1 MSFSTFPAALPYVAA
16 VHENDVLDKLVESL
30 SKEEVTDLKVTE
42 VVDSGEVSS
51 RFVEAFDKMVDLKDG
66 KDVALTDNGALTNT
80 TTQDACL
87 DLFYGIDNTGDYQKK
102 LLDAA
107 WEQDRDFTLHIIFY
121 ARSIHRGKS
130 LKEAFFSAFCWLLQ
144 KSPKT
149 AIRNLHV
156 LIDGTIKTDAALQ
169 DQKRRKKAMEED
181 GFDMVAESKVE
192 LRRDFKTHGY
202 WKDLATILTIYCQGE
217 LDGPG
222 KDTSKAECSEF
233 KVRRNARGAHKQQL
247 ENNTYKALSWPK
259 MECKDFKLRRDTR
272 RAREQRCKA
281 RREMDTEEREKD
293 AQHHIQ
299 VGQKKTEE
307 ARALAKEQRLA
318 VRHER
323 NQHVGQLLEK
333 DNVYQ
338 ALHVTIARLFADQLR
353 KDVAQMEEN
362 KGKIKAGQYRKYY
375 YALSHNLSLAA
386 KWAPSLGFSHD
397 KHTFLATTIAEN
409 LFPPITYQEKDET
422 RVHYL
427 NKVRELYRKQYL
439 SPLRAA
445 LDLTEHHMAPGK
457 WNTIDYRHVPAVCL
471 EQNIGKFF
479 QHSPDE
485 LILYMEK
492 VATGEKKVSGSTLQP
507 NQLVYKV
514 FYPSL
519 PESLMKIL
527 NTRPEIHAKFM
538 EMGYNL
544 VNGQWD
550 TLINSIRNA
559 GKIDN
564 PTKGHV
570 GLGECMAVCD
580 VSGSMYGGGDSKP
593 ENQPIFAAIGLSMVI
608 SNLAKPPFNG
618 RVITFTDVPSLLKI
632 DTSMSFSNQ
641 VEVVKRSDAGYNTN
655 IRAVFIDLL
664 LPMAKKYELRQE
676 DMIKRLFIFSD
687 MEFDCGYTGSDEFL
701 TTYEFIKDEYKKAGY
716 EVPELV
722 WWNLATPN
730 KYDDQLNAP
739 VTKDNEG
746 VALLS
751 GFSAS
756 MVKTFL
762 DGDMEEEAEASDQ
775 SEKSTNKPKK
785 AKMTPYE
792 FMKKAVYHES
802 FQGLQVFA

>member
-1 MSFSTFPAALPYVAA
+1 MSFATFPAALPYVVA
-16 VHENDVLDKLVESL
+16 VNENGILEKLVESL
-30 SKEEVTDLKVTE
+30 SKEEVMDLKVTE
-42 VVDSGEVSS
+42 VSESGEMSN
-51 RFVEAFDKMVDLKDG
+51 RFVEAFDKMANIQDG

-87 DLFYGIDNTGDYQKK
+87 DLFYGIDNTGALQKK

-107 WEQDRDFTLHIIFY
+107 WEQDRDLTLHIMFY

-130 LKEAFFSAFCWLLQ
+130 LKDAFFSAFCWLLQ
-144 KSPKT
+144 KNPRT

-156 LIDGTIKTDAALQ
+156 LVDGTIKTDAALQ

-181 GFDMVAESKVE
+181 GFDMVTESKSE
-192 LRRDFKTHGY
+192 LRREFKTHGY

-217 LDGPG
+217 LDGPE
-222 KDTSKAECSEF
+222 KD
-233 KVRRNARGAHKQQL
+233 
-247 ENNTYKALSWPK
+247 TYKALSWPK
-259 MECKDFKLRRDTR
+259 TECKDVKARKVAR
-272 RAREQRCKA
+272 RAREDRCKA
-281 RREMDTEEREKD
+281 RREMVAEEREKD
-293 AQHHIQ
+293 AQHYIEI
-299 VGQKKTEE
+299 GRKKTEE

-323 NQHVGQLLEK
+323 NQRVGKLLEEDK
-333 DNVYQ
+333 VYQ

-353 KDVAQMEEN
+353 QDIAQMKEN
-362 KGKIKAGQYRKYY
+362 KEKIETGVYKKYY

-397 KHTFLATTIAEN
+397 KHTFLATTIAEI
-409 LFPPITYQEKDET
+409 LFPSSTFQEKDET
-422 RVHYL
+422 RDHYL

-445 LDLTEHHMAPGK
+445 MDLTEHHMAPGK

-471 EQNIGKFF
+471 EQNVGQFF
-479 QHSPDE
+479 KHSPDE
-485 LILYMEK
+485 LIRYMEK
-492 VATGEKKVSGSTLQP
+492 VAKGEKKVSGSTLQP

-514 FYPSL
+514 FDPNL

-527 NTRPEIHAKFM
+527 NTQPEIHAKFM

-550 TLINSIRNA
+550 TLINSIRDA
-559 GKIDN
+559 GAIDN
-564 PTKGHV
+564 PSKGHV

-580 VSGSMYGGGDSKP
+580 VSGSMFGGGASKP
-593 ENQPIFAAIGLSMVI
+593 ENQPIYAAIGLSMVI

-632 DTSMSFSNQ
+632 DTSMSFSQQ
-641 VEVVKRSDAGYNTN
+641 VEVVKNSDAGYNTN
-655 IRAVFIDLL
+655 IRAVFVDLL

-676 DMIKRLFIFSD
+676 DMIKRLFVFSD
-687 MEFDCGYTGSDEFL
+687 MEFDCGCTGSDEFL
-701 TTYEFIKDEYKKAGY
+701 TTYEFIKEEYKKAGY

-722 WWNLATPN
+722 WWNLTTPN

-746 VALLS
+746 VSLLS

-762 DGDMEEEAEASDQ
+762 DGDMEEEAEAEVNAQ
-775 SEKSTNKPKK
+775 SETSTGKPAK
-785 AKMTPYE
+785 AKMTPCE

-802 FQGLQVFA
+802 FQGLQVFT